1 MSKAQELI
9 KKEGLVGMI
18 ITDPYN
24 MRHISGFR
32 GGEGALYISATQQVL
47 ITDSRYTEQAEKES
61 DFTIVQEHRGHT
73 REQIFAE
80 CLEKEEGTLAIGY
93 EDQSLLC
100 SQFDK
105 MKKALPV
112 KEWVPMHFAESKLQK
127 KSNIWHRQ
135 SISVILHFP
144 GSWIF

>member
-9 KKEGLVGMI
+9 KNEGLVGMI

-61 DFTIVQEHRGHT
+61 DFTNTADIPESRSLQSAWRKKREHWQSDTKTSHCFAASLT
-73 REQIFAE
+73 RWRKPCRSKTGYRWAE
-80 CLEKEEGTLAIGY
+80 K
-93 EDQSLLC
+93 
-100 SQFDK
+100 
-105 MKKALPV
+105 
-112 KEWVPMHFAESKLQK
+112 
-127 KSNIWHRQ
+127 
-135 SISVILHFP
+135 
-144 GSWIF
+144 

>member
-1 MSKAQELI
+1 
-9 KKEGLVGMI
+9 MI

-73 REQIFAE
+73 REQIFVE
-80 CLEKEEGTLAIGY
+80 CLEKEEAHW
-93 EDQSLLC
+93 QS
-100 SQFDK
+100 D
-105 MKKALPV
+105 MKISRC
-112 KEWVPMHFAESKLQK
+112 FATSLT
-127 KSNIWHRQ
+127 R
-135 SISVILHFP
+135 
-144 GSWIF
+144 

>member
-24 MRHISGFR
+24 MRRISGFR

-100 SQFDK
+100 NQFDK

-112 KEWVPMHFAESKLQK
+112 KEWVPMGGKVDALRRIKTAEE
-127 KSNIWHRQ
+127 I
-135 SISVILHFP
+135 
-144 GSWIF
+144 